1 MKRILLLGAN
11 GQVGQALTA
20 EPLPQGWELAAYGRA
35 ECDIAQPKSTHK
47 AILDFKPDLIIN
59 AAAMTNVDQCERER
73 EKAEAI
79 NFRAPANLAAQ
90 CSVHDIPLIHL
101 STDYVFDGRDGAVPY
116 TTEVPMNP
124 LSVYADTKM
133 MGEMAVRQELAWSVI
148 LRVSSVFSEFGT
160 NVLARTLSML
170 AKNDEVKI
178 VSDQTSCPTYAPDIA
193 KALITIV
200 TQILRGKHDGF
211 GIFHYCGE
219 PAVTRLEFVE
229 AIMDAYA
236 PFTTKRPR
244 ILPALSSDFPGFAER
259 PAYSVLDCTKILN
272 SYGISQKP
280 WRDGLKTAVT
290 TLHQQG
296 KLAA

>member
-1 MKRILLLGAN
+1 MKRILLLGAT
-11 GQVGQALTA
+11 GQVGRALQA

-35 ECDIAQPKSTHK
+35 ECDITQPKSTHK

-73 EKAEAI
+73 EKAEAA

-101 STDYVFDGRDGAVPY
+101 STDYVFDGHDNPTPY
-116 TTEVPMNP
+116 TTESQMSP

-148 LRVSSVFSEFGT
+148 LRVSSVFSEFGM
-160 NVLARTLSML
+160 NLLVRTLAML

-178 VSDQTSCPTYAPDIA
+178 VSDQISCPTYAPDIA
-193 KALITIV
+193 KVLITMV

-219 PAVTRLEFVE
+219 PAATRLEFVQ
-229 AIMDAYA
+229 AIMEAYA
-236 PFTTKRPR
+236 PFTAKRPR
-244 ILPALSSDFPGFAER
+244 ILSALSSDFPGFAER

-272 SYGISQKP
+272 SYDIAQAS
-280 WRDGLKTAVT
+280 WRDGLKTAIAA
-290 TLHQQG
+290 LHQQG